1 MRTLCVL
8 ALLLIGALSGCASME
23 DRATSSKEMR
33 SRTVVDEVRVAR
45 VNRAARERGVEVIW
59 VHLPKKQEAVASN
72 Q

>member
-1 MRTLCVL
+1 MRTLCIT

-23 DRATSSKEMR
+23 DRAMSSNDMR
-33 SRTVVDEVRVAR
+33 TKAVVDEVMVAR

-59 VHLPKKQEAVASN
+59 VHLPKKQEVVASN